1 MEKIAVNRFVAK
13 EFQTT
18 EAIKALRTNIL
29 FSGADIRSIALTSFT
44 AQEGKSTLSFQIA
57 ASLAQ
62 TGRKV
67 LLMDGDLR
75 KSVMA
80 NRLRVKGK
88 VSGLSHVLS
97 GLCNVKEALCETDVP
112 GLYIMFAGA
121 RVPNAAELLGTR
133 SFKTLIAAL
142 EDTFDYVI
150 VDAPPLGMVIDCAV
164 IAPVLDGVL
173 MVVNASR
180 NSYKLERRVKA
191 QLEKSGGKI
200 LGVVLNRV
208 DLRDKNGYYGRAYG
222 YGGYG
227 YSGYGFTSD
236 EK

>member
-1 MEKIAVNRFVAK
+1 MEKIAVNRFIAK

-18 EAIKALRTNIL
+18 EAIKTLRANIL

-44 AQEGKSTLSFQIA
+44 AQEGKSTLSFQVA

-67 LLMDGDLR
+67 LLMDADLR
-75 KSVMA
+75 KSVLA
-80 NRLRVKGK
+80 SRLRVKGK
-88 VSGLSHVLS
+88 ISGLTHVLS
-97 GLCNVKEALCETDVP
+97 GLCNVKEALCETDIP

-133 SFKTLIAAL
+133 SFKTLIGAL

-173 MVVNASR
+173 MVVDTSR

-208 DLRDKNGYYGRAYG
+208 DMRDKNGYYGRAYG

-227 YSGYGFTSD
+227 GYGAASD
-236 EK
+236 DK

>member
-1 MEKIAVNRFVAK
+1 MDKIAVNRFIAK

-18 EAIKALRTNIL
+18 EAIKTLRTNIL
-29 FSGADIRSIALTSFT
+29 FSGADVRSIALTSFT
-44 AQEGKSTLSFQIA
+44 AQEGKSTLSFQVA

-67 LLMDGDLR
+67 LLMDADLR
-75 KSVMA
+75 KSVLA

-133 SFKTLIAAL
+133 SFKKLISAL
-142 EDTFDYVI
+142 EETFDYVI

-164 IAPVLDGVL
+164 IAPVVDGVL
-173 MVVNASR
+173 MVIDTAH
-180 NSYKLERRVKA
+180 NSYKLERRIKA

-208 DLRDKNGYYGRAYG
+208 DTRDKSGYYGRAYG

-227 YSGYGFTSD
+227 YGGYGADS
-236 EK
+236 E